1 MKKFIIAVTI
11 VLFIQG
17 CATSYQPLDF
27 GGGYREVQL
36 DENVFKVSFRGND
49 STHQERATDFTLL
62 RSAELTL
69 ENGFKYFVIVD
80 ERSATSTQLH
90 TTSATSHTTS
100 DGFGGFTT
108 NTYGGHT
115 YVTSKPSV
123 TNTIILH
130 KEKPDS
136 VFSYNAEFLY
146 KSMKAKY
153 DID

>member
-80 ERSATSTQLH
+80 EKTATR
-90 TTSATSHTTS
+90 TSWDTTS
-100 DGFGGFTT
+100 DGFGGLTT
-108 NTYGGHT
+108 TAI
-115 YVTSKPSV
+115 SKPSV
-123 TNTIILH
+123 ANTIVLY

-136 VFSYNAEFLY
+136 VFSYNAEFL
-146 KSMKAKY
+146 
-153 DID
+153 